1 MPVFAVVV
9 QIAQKHSNPI
19 IRALKLDCTKTRNQ
33 IAGSAVCTAF
43 VTGLHVVASHT
54 FKPSVVFVVFAQIVY
69 TVWPGR
75 LSHDQGT
82 AQA

>member
-19 IRALKLDCTKTRNQ
+19 IRALELDFTKTRNQ

-54 FKPSVVFVVFAQIVY
+54 F
-69 TVWPGR
+69 
-75 LSHDQGT
+75 
-82 AQA
+82 